1 MSPLTKAFV
10 VVVAVLSI
18 LLVALVVPFVAKT
31 QNYQATAKQA
41 QTQLASA
48 EQRARSFQAELTAAQ
63 GKESERIVGLN
74 AQVKE
79 LTATIQQLQTQL
91 ADEQIKSRK
100 AAADLAQRDADIA
113 SLAASGKQQT
123 QLLDAVSKELNSN
136 RSDLVKQQSQVIEL
150 VDRNNELNAQ
160 LAGLTR
166 QVQRFKEASVA
177 SQEQLDQLQAAI
189 VTLPKDIRDKLRPGT
204 ATGSIVPP
212 TPITGRVTEVRSAG
226 GVTLVEINV
235 GKNDNVAVGMEFTVL
250 RGDDYLGTLVIEQV
264 DSSRAAGRITLED
277 GTIQPQDEVFAGKV

>member
-31 QNYQATAKQA
+31 QNYQEVARQT

-48 EQRARSFQAELTAAQ
+48 EQRNRSLQAELTAAQ
-63 GKESERIVGLN
+63 SKESERVIGLN
-74 AQVKE
+74 TQVSE
-79 LTATIQQLQTQL
+79 LTGAIQQLQTQL

-113 SLAASGKQQT
+113 SLAASAKQQT
-123 QLLDAVSKELNSN
+123 QLLDTVSQELNSN

-166 QVQRFKEASVA
+166 QVQRFQEASVA
-177 SQEQLDQLQAAI
+177 SQEELDALKQAIA
-189 VTLPKDIRDKLRPGT
+189 TLPRDVQVKLRPGQG
-204 ATGSIVPP
+204 TGAIVPT
-212 TPITGRVTEVRSAG
+212 TPITGKVSEVRSTG
-226 GVTLVEINV
+226 GVTLAEINV
-235 GKNDNVAVGMEFTVL
+235 GKNDKVQEGMEFTVL
-250 RGDDYLGTLVIEQV
+250 RGDNYLGTLLIEQV
-264 DSSRAAGRITLED
+264 DASRAAGRITLED
-277 GTIQPQDEVFAGKV
+277 GEIKPNDDVYAGPI

>member
-31 QNYQATAKQA
+31 QNYQEVARQT

-48 EQRARSFQAELTAAQ
+48 EQRNRSLQAELTAAQ
-63 GKESERIVGLN
+63 SKESERVIGLN
-74 AQVKE
+74 NQVSE
-79 LTATIQQLQTQL
+79 LTGSIQQLQTQL

-113 SLAASGKQQT
+113 SLAASAKQQT
-123 QLLDAVSKELNSN
+123 QLLDAVSQELNSN

-166 QVQRFKEASVA
+166 QVQRFQEASVV
-177 SQEQLDQLQAAI
+177 SQEELDALKQAI
-189 VTLPKDIRDKLRPGT
+189 GTLPRDVQVKLRPGQG
-204 ATGSIVPP
+204 TGAIVPT
-212 TPITGRVTEVRSAG
+212 TPITGKVSEVRSAG
-226 GVTLVEINV
+226 GVTLAEINV
-235 GKNDNVAVGMEFTVL
+235 GKNDKVQEGMEFTIL
-250 RGDDYLGTLVIEQV
+250 RGDSYLATLVVEQV
-264 DSSRAAGRITLED
+264 DASRAAGRITLEK
-277 GTIQPQDEVFAGKV
+277 GAIQPGDDVFAGPI